1 MNNPEKSYHLSA
13 QKQLGWTEEGRLAA
27 LQRYQILDTP
37 AEDDFDDLVKLAA
50 QFCNAPIS
58 LISLVDQGRQW
69 FKARYGTDVQET
81 PLEVSFCK
89 YSILEDEILVVPDA
103 TKDSRFNHNA
113 LVTGEPHIRFYAGA
127 VLRTPD
133 GFPLGTICILDSIAR
148 DATNQEIETL
158 KILARQ
164 VMVLLEMKSALREKE
179 KSEERLHFAL
189 DTSAIVGTWDWDMRT
204 NKVYAD
210 PRFCRLFAIDPDEG
224 RNGVALEEFQ
234 KAIHPED
241 SETIERKI
249 RESIKSASNFSAEYR
264 VINHEGEMRWLFARG
279 QAYQDNQGQP
289 LRFPGAAVDITD
301 RKRYERKQAARV
313 ELNER
318 LRLIRRTADVT
329 FVAAEIIGRT
339 LDAARAGYGEMSE
352 DGDVITIERD
362 WTNEE
367 VDSIAGVHTF
377 KHYGHEFAKRIKA
390 GDVIV
395 SDDILND
402 PLFAEGH
409 ENIKKIGIRSLIN
422 VSLIEDGKPKA
433 LFFIHDTK
441 PRHWREGEIELVT
454 EMALRTWAEAER
466 VHAEEEMQRA
476 LKKAE
481 AASIAKTEF
490 LANMS
495 HEIRTPMNAIVGLSN
510 ILVNEKLNPRQSEFV
525 KTLASSAD
533 SLLDLINDLLDISK
547 IEARTVELE
556 KIPFDLSTMIQEI
569 VSMMNVRAMEKG
581 LNFSINDDCAQNR
594 FFIGDPTRIRQIIV
608 NLCSNAIKFTE
619 NGRIDISVLCHAT
632 DDPKIENIEIII
644 KDTGIGIPPDKID
657 TIFEK
662 FIQADTSINRKYG
675 GTGLGLAITKTLT
688 KLMSGHI
695 SVESMVGHGSTFT
708 VTIPLPVSESLT
720 TENPLSR
727 KSSPAQMNEN
737 WKKRVLLVEDY
748 APNILVAGSFL
759 EEFGYEWDSAK
770 SGGEAVEK
778 VMAGKFAAILMDV
791 QMFGMNGLEATR
803 LIRSYEQEKGLS
815 RVPIIGMTAH
825 ALSGDRERC
834 IGVGMDD
841 YISKP
846 FNPDE
851 LQDKLEK
858 MTGLVKE

>member
-1 MNNPEKSYHLSA
+1 MNNSETRMQNTS
-13 QKQLGWTEEGRLAA
+13 GWMEDDRLAA
-27 LQRYQILDTP
+27 LRRYQILDTP
-37 AEDDFDDLVKLAA
+37 SEQDFDDLVQLAA
-50 QFCNAPIS
+50 QFCNAPVS

-69 FKARYGTDVQET
+69 FKAVYGTNMAET
-81 PLEVSFCK
+81 PLDVSFCK

-103 TKDSRFNHNA
+103 TKDSRFENNE

-127 VLRTPD
+127 VLKTSD
-133 GFPLGTICILDSIAR
+133 GFPLGTICILDSMPR
-148 DATNQEIETL
+148 DATAKEIETL

-164 VMVLLEMKSALREKE
+164 VMVLLEMKKALYEKE

-189 DTSAIVGTWDWDMRT
+189 DTSAIIGTWDWDMQSD
-204 NKVYAD
+204 KVYAD
-210 PRFCRLFAIDPDEG
+210 PRFCRLFAIDPERG
-224 RNGVALEEFQ
+224 RNGVALEEFE
-234 KAIHPED
+234 KAIFADDREAVAAKIKVAV
-241 SETIERKI
+241 ET
-249 RESIKSASNFSAEYR
+249 ASDFSAEYR
-264 VINHEGEMRWLFARG
+264 VINHEGEMCWVFARG
-279 QAYQDNQGQP
+279 HAYLDDQGKP

-301 RKRYERKQAARV
+301 RKRWERKQAARV

-318 LRLIRRTADVT
+318 LRVIRRTSDVT
-329 FVAAEIIGRT
+329 FAAAEIIGRT
-339 LDAARAGYGEMSE
+339 LEGARAGYGEMSE
-352 DGDVITIERD
+352 EGDVISIERD
-362 WTNEE
+362 WTSGE

-377 KHYGHEFAKRIKA
+377 KHYGHEFARRIKA

-395 SDDILND
+395 ADDILND

-409 ENIKKIGIRSLIN
+409 DNIKKIGIRSLIN
-422 VSLIEDGKPKA
+422 VSLIQDGKPKA

-454 EMALRTWAEAER
+454 EMALRTWSEAER
-466 VHAEEEMQRA
+466 VYAEEEMRRA

-510 ILVNEKLNPRQSEFV
+510 ILVSEKLTPRQTEFV

-556 KIPFDLSTMIQEI
+556 NIPFDLSAMLAEI
-569 VSMMNVRAMEKG
+569 VSMMNVRAAEKG
-581 LNFSINDDCAQNR
+581 LSFNIDDECARNR
-594 FFIGDPTRIRQIIV
+594 FFVGDPTRLRQIIV

-619 NGRIDISVLCHAT
+619 AGRVDISVVCHET
-632 DDPKIENIEIII
+632 ENPQIENIEIAVT
-644 KDTGIGIPPDKID
+644 DTGIGIPPDKIE
-657 TIFEK
+657 TVFEK
-662 FIQADTSINRKYG
+662 FIQADTSINRRYG
-675 GTGLGLAITKTLT
+675 GTGLGLAITRMLA
-688 KLMSGHI
+688 KLMGGQVA
-695 SVESMVGHGSTFT
+695 VESVVGEGSTFT
-708 VTIPLPVSESLT
+708 ITIPLPLAE
-720 TENPLSR
+720 EIKELSKINR
-727 KSSPAQMNEN
+727 ASDPEQMNEN
-737 WKKRVLLVEDY
+737 WKKRILLVEDY

-770 SGGEAVEK
+770 SGSEAVEK
-778 VMAGKFAAILMDV
+778 VLAEKFAAVLMDV

-803 LIRSYEQEKGLS
+803 LIRAYEKENNLP
-815 RVPIIGMTAH
+815 RLPIIGMTAH
-825 ALSGDRERC
+825 ALAGDRERC
-834 IGVGMDD
+834 LGVGMDD

-846 FNPDE
+846 FNPDD

-858 MTGLVKE
+858 ITGLTKPD

>member
-1 MNNPEKSYHLSA
+1 MNNPETPLQSSP
-13 QKQLGWTEEGRLAA
+13 GWSEQDRLAA
-27 LQRYQILDTP
+27 LRRYDILDTP
-37 AEDDFDDLVKLAA
+37 DEQDFDDLVNLAA
-50 QFCNAPIS
+50 QFCNTPIS

-69 FKARYGTDVQET
+69 FKARHGTDLQKT

-89 YSILEDEILVVPDA
+89 HAILNNDVLVVPDA
-103 TKDSRFNHNA
+103 SQDTRFKDNT

-127 VLRTPD
+127 VLKTPD
-133 GFPLGTICILDSIAR
+133 GYPLGTICIIDSIAR
-148 DATNQEIETL
+148 DATAQEIETL

-164 VMVLLEMKSALREKE
+164 VMVLLELKKALREKE
-179 KSEERLHFAL
+179 KSEERLRFAL
-189 DTSAIVGTWDWDMRT
+189 ETSAIVGTWDWDMKA
-204 NKVYAD
+204 NLVFAD
-210 PRFCRLFAIDPDEG
+210 ARFCRLYALDPEQG
-224 RNGVALEEFQ
+224 RDGVIIEEFK

-241 SETIERKI
+241 RERIGENIRVAIENAAAFA
-249 RESIKSASNFSAEYR
+249 EEYR
-264 VINHEGEMRWLFARG
+264 VINSDGEVRWVFARG
-279 QAYQDNQGQP
+279 QAYLDEKGQP

-301 RKRYERKQAARV
+301 RKRWERKQAARV
-313 ELNER
+313 ELNEK
-318 LRLIRRTADVT
+318 LRIIRRTSDVT

-339 LDAARAGYGEMSE
+339 LDGARAGYGELSE
-352 DGDVITIERD
+352 DGNTITIERD
-362 WTNEE
+362 WTNGQ
-367 VDSIAGVHTF
+367 VDSVAGVHVF
-377 KHYGHEFAKRIKA
+377 SSYGHEFAERVKA
-390 GDVIV
+390 GEVIV
-395 SDDILND
+395 SDDLLND

-433 LFFIHDTK
+433 LFYIHDTK
-441 PRHWREGEIELVT
+441 PRHWREGEIGLVT

-466 VHAEEEMQRA
+466 VHAEEEMRRA
-476 LKKAE
+476 LKQAE
-481 AASIAKTEF
+481 TANIAKTEF

-510 ILVNEKLNPRQSEFV
+510 ILANEKLTPRQSEFV

-556 KIPFDLSTMIQEI
+556 RIPFDLSLLIQEI
-569 VSMMNVRAMEKG
+569 VSMMNVRAAEKG
-581 LNFSINDDCAQNR
+581 LNFGVKDDCARNR

-619 NGRIDISVLCHAT
+619 RGSIDIAVHCYET
-632 DDPKIENIEIII
+632 ENFDIENVEISVT
-644 KDTGIGIPPDKID
+644 DTGIGIPADKIES
-657 TIFEK
+657 IFEK

-675 GTGLGLAITKTLT
+675 GTGLGLAITRTLT
-688 KLMSGHI
+688 KLMGGHVSAE
-695 SVESMVGHGSTFT
+695 SVVGKGSKFT
-708 VTIPLPVSESLT
+708 AILPLTVAARAIHET
-720 TENPLSR
+720 DLSR
-727 KSSPAQMNEN
+727 KPNPDKMNMDL
-737 WKKRVLLVEDY
+737 KKRVLLVEDY

-770 SGGEAVEK
+770 SGTEAVEK
-778 VMAGKFAAILMDV
+778 VMDGNFAAVLMDV

-803 LIRSYEQEKGLS
+803 LIRSHEKQNGLPP
-815 RVPIIGMTAH
+815 VPIIGMTAH
-825 ALSGDRERC
+825 ALAGDRERC
-834 IGVGMDD
+834 LGVGMDD

-858 MTGLVKE
+858 MTGQSKK